1 MRSFLF
7 FLAACLVTIAVQ
19 AQPKNI
25 RKWANEEILQQ
36 KDIRNAHTGICILD
50 PSTGKYWLQYQ
61 DDKFFM
67 PASNTKIFTLFTGL
81 QLLGDSLPAMRYAE
95 DDTAIYIQGTAD
107 PSFLHPDFR
116 YQPVKDMLTGTD
128 KRIWLAPAIIKN
140 KRFGPGWAWSDYAD
154 YYQPELNAWP
164 MYGHVARINISGS
177 AYTVSPEYFARDLQL
192 VRETAPAEVLADRD
206 ERSNRFIL
214 HYRTDDRSSHD
225 FEVPFITGGNEQL
238 VQRLQDTLRKEV
250 GLLDKPISGQIFKS
264 IPVDTLF
271 QPMMHRSDNFFAE
284 QILMMCSALLGDT
297 IDSRKTIKYMLDSVL
312 KDLPQPPSWVDGS
325 GLSRYNLITPRDF
338 VYVLEKMYKTY
349 PKERLWPLFPGGGK
363 GTLRNYYQQ
372 LPGRLYAKTG
382 TLSGCVALS
391 GYMITKTGKT
401 LVFSV
406 LVNNHDTTSTVVRRA
421 VERFLVKV
429 ANAS

>member
-1 MRSFLF
+1 MRSSLL
-7 FLAACLVTIAVQ
+7 FLAAFLITTTVQ

-81 QLLGDSLPAMRYAE
+81 RLLGDSLPAMRYAE
-95 DDTAIYIQGTAD
+95 DDTAIYVQGTAD
-107 PSFLHPDFR
+107 PSFLHPDFT
-116 YQPVKDMLTGTD
+116 YQPVKDLLTRTD

-164 MYGHVARINISGS
+164 MYGNVARINISGS
-177 AYTVSPEYFARDLQL
+177 AYTVSPEYFGRDLQL

-214 HYRTDDRSSHD
+214 HYRTDDKSSHD

-250 GLLDKPISGQIFKS
+250 GLLDKPVNGSIFKS

-297 IDSRKTIKYMLDSVL
+297 IDTRKTIRYMLDSVL

-349 PKERLWPLFPGGGK
+349 PKERLWPLFPSGGK

-372 LPGRLYAKTG
+372 LSGRLYAKTG

-391 GYMITKTGKT
+391 GYMVTKTGKT
-401 LVFSV
+401 LVFSI
-406 LVNNHDTTSTVVRRA
+406 LVNNHDTTSTVIRRA

>member
-7 FLAACLVTIAVQ
+7 SIIAFLITTAAL

-25 RKWANEEILQQ
+25 RKWADEELLRK
-36 KDIRNAHTGICILD
+36 KDIRNAHTGICIMD
-50 PSTGKYWLQYQ
+50 AATGKYWLQYQ
-61 DDKFFM
+61 DDKFFT

-81 QLLGDSLPAMRYAE
+81 ELLGDSLPAMRYAE
-95 DDTAIYIQGTAD
+95 DDTAIYIQGTGD
-107 PSFLHPDFR
+107 PSFLHPDFS
-116 YQPVKDMLTGTD
+116 YQPVMEKLTQTD
-128 KRIWLAPAIIKN
+128 KRIWLAPALIRN

-164 MYGHVARINISGS
+164 MYGNVARINITGS
-177 AYTVSPEYFARDLQL
+177 AYTVSPAYFARDLQL
-192 VRETAPAEVLADRD
+192 VREKAPEEVLADRD

-214 HYRTDDRSSHD
+214 HYRTDDRASHD

-238 VQRLQDTLRKEV
+238 VQRLQDTLRREV
-250 GLLDKPISGQIFKS
+250 GLLNTPIRGPLLKS

-284 QILMMCSALLGDT
+284 QILMMCSAMLGDS
-297 IDSRKTIKYMLDSVL
+297 IDSRKTIRYMLDSTL
-312 KDLPQPPSWVDGS
+312 KDLPHPPRWADGS

-338 VYVLEKMYKTY
+338 VYVLNKMYKKY
-349 PKERLWPLFPGGGK
+349 PKERLLPLFPSGGK
-363 GTLRNYYQQ
+363 GTLRTYYQQ

-391 GYMITKTGKT
+391 GYIVTRSGKT

-421 VERFLVKV
+421 VERFLLKV
-429 ANAS
+429 ANG

>member
-7 FLAACLVTIAVQ
+7 SITAFLITTAAL

-25 RKWANEEILQQ
+25 RKWADEEILRK
-36 KDIRNAHTGICILD
+36 KDIRNAHTGICIMD
-50 PSTGKYWLQYQ
+50 AATGKYWLQYQ

-81 QLLGDSLPAMRYAE
+81 ELLGDSLPAMRYAE
-95 DDTAIYIQGTAD
+95 DDTAIYIQGTGD
-107 PSFLHPDFR
+107 PSFLHPDFN
-116 YQPVKDMLTGTD
+116 YQPVMDRLTQTD
-128 KRIWLAPAIIKN
+128 KRIWLAPALIRN

-164 MYGHVARINISGS
+164 MYGNVARINITGS
-177 AYTVSPEYFARDLQL
+177 AYTVSPAYFARDLQL
-192 VRETAPAEVLADRD
+192 VREKAPEEVLADRD

-214 HYRTDDRSSHD
+214 HYRPDDRRSHD
-225 FEVPFITGGNEQL
+225 FEVPFITGNNEQL
-238 VQRLQDTLRKEV
+238 VQRLQDTMRREV
-250 GLLDKPISGQIFKS
+250 GLLDAPIRGPLLKS

-284 QILMMCSALLGDT
+284 QILMMCSAMLGDT
-297 IDSRKTIKYMLDSVL
+297 IDSRKTIRYMLDSTL
-312 KDLPQPPSWVDGS
+312 KDLPHPPRWADGS

-338 VYVLEKMYKTY
+338 VYVLDKMYKKY
-349 PKERLWPLFPGGGK
+349 PKERLLPLFPSGGK

-391 GYMITKTGKT
+391 GYIVTRSGKT

-421 VERFLVKV
+421 VERFLLKV
-429 ANAS
+429 ANG